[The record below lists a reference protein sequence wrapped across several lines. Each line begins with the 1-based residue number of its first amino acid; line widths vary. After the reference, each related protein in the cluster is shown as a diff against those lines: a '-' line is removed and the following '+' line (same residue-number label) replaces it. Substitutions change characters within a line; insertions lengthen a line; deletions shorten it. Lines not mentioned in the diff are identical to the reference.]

1 MAGLAAAASEP
12 LSGHSAL
19 GGSRGALGAW
29 QEAAGAPLPWQRP
42 AGCGLRGGEERSP
55 EWEGAERGV
64 GPRCG
69 ATAARWLCDHWPAR
83 LQPAPSPPHL
93 GREDAG
99 AVCASALQTDR
110 SRTRAAAAA
119 GAPRRSV
126 TETQGGSAGPRSPST
141 GSAGALAGETAEK
154 GQQENPRSP
163 RSPRRPPA
171 LHNDRPDGPL
181 SSPVPRP
188 QPRGRSGAG
197 ERECGCK
204 SQTGDKWRPG
214 ARSAGLGT
222 LMFCRWEWSVP
233 VTLDPRLS
241 RPLEGR

>member
-1 MAGLAAAASEP
+1 MAG
-12 LSGHSAL
+12 GR
-19 GGSRGALGAW
+19 RGAVTVATASRLWAKG
-29 QEAAGAPLPWQRP
+29 
-42 AGCGLRGGEERSP
+42 RGGAKPRV
-55 EWEGAERGV
+55 GRGRA
-64 GPRCG
+64 GCG
-69 ATAARWLCDHWPAR
+69 ATAARRLCDHWPAR
-83 LQPAPSPPHL
+83 LQPAPSPPHP

-126 TETQGGSAGPRSPST
+126 TETRGGSAGPRSPST

-154 GQQENPRSP
+154 GPQENPRSP
-163 RSPRRPPA
+163 RR
-171 LHNDRPDGPL
+171 HNDRPDGPL

-233 VTLDPRLS
+233 VTLDPRLT

>member
-1 MAGLAAAASEP
+1 MAG
-12 LSGHSAL
+12 GR
-19 GGSRGALGAW
+19 RGAVTVATASRLWAKG
-29 QEAAGAPLPWQRP
+29 
-42 AGCGLRGGEERSP
+42 RGGEERSP

-64 GPRCG
+64 GPLPPAGYATTGRHGCSLRLRRRIRDGRTRVPCAQARCKQNG
-69 ATAARWLCDHWPAR
+69 AGQGRPLPLAHRGARSRRRGAAQRGRGARRQALLGRWLGRPQRRDRRRTH
-83 LQPAPSPPHL
+83 APHGSLPPCTMT
-93 GREDAG
+93 GR
-99 AVCASALQTDR
+99 
-110 SRTRAAAAA
+110 
-119 GAPRRSV
+119 
-126 TETQGGSAGPRSPST
+126 
-141 GSAGALAGETAEK
+141 
-154 GQQENPRSP
+154 
-163 RSPRRPPA
+163 
-171 LHNDRPDGPL
+171 GPL

-197 ERECGCK
+197 ERECGRK